1 MEANLGPC
9 CRIASALCAALALA
23 ACSVM
28 PHVDWRP
35 HEDRLVEVEYRFEK
49 GRDHWVTAPASGPDL
64 TVFELGTIPA
74 VVDER
79 HANGARELL
88 VPRDCATLLLRCRY
102 RAYGAPGQPPS
113 SPELLFPGA
122 ATVRVLE

>member
-1 MEANLGPC
+1 MEANLGPR

-28 PHVDWRP
+28 PHAEGMT

-49 GRDHWVTAPASGPDL
+49 GSDHWVAAPASGPDL
-64 TVFELGTIPA
+64 TIWELGTIPA

-79 HANGARELL
+79 HGNGTRELL
-88 VPRDCATLLLRCRY
+88 APRHCETLLVRCRY
-102 RAYGAPGQPPS
+102 RAYGTPGRPPR
-113 SPELLFPGA
+113 SPQHLFPGA
-122 ATVRVLE
+122 ASVRVLE